1 MSIVRDP
8 LEEYLLEKGFA
19 DIILGNLDD
28 IPIGSERQKEVFNR
42 LWMEMLP
49 EVRKWVNL
57 QNNPEL
63 TKKWKDIISSF
74 ITK

>member
-28 IPIGSERQKEVFNR
+28 VPIERQEQVFNR
-42 LWMEMLP
+42 IMEMLP
-49 EVRKWVNL
+49 EVINWVNL

-63 TKKWKDIISSF
+63 TKHWKDIISSF
-74 ITK
+74 ITKEEC